1 MLIWLLA
8 HKRKEDMDVVSN
20 KDDFL
25 VSNRNLLKVEM
36 ISWKGIATHSSILA
50 WRIPRTEEP
59 GGLQFMGL
67 KGAGQD

>member
-25 VSNRNLLKVEM
+25 VSNRNFLKVGM
-36 ISWKGIATHSSILA
+36 ISWKGIGYLN
-50 WRIPRTEEP
+50 
-59 GGLQFMGL
+59 L
-67 KGAGQD
+67 KTWQEVWLGFRKY

>member
-25 VSNRNLLKVEM
+25 VSNRNLLKAEM
-36 ISWKGIATHSSILA
+36 ISCKGIGYLNFKTWQEVWLGF
-50 WRIPRTEEP
+50 R
-59 GGLQFMGL
+59 
-67 KGAGQD
+67 KY